1 MRQNKNKTV
10 KTGFWRDA
18 WRRLRKN
25 KSAMLGLI
33 ILVLLIL
40 CAVFADFIAPHP
52 YDLQDYAHTFESPSA
67 EHLFGTD
74 NFGRDILSRVIHG
87 ARISLVVGFSSIITA
102 IIVGGLLGA
111 ISGYYGGRLDNIL
124 MRAMDI
130 LMSIPGMLMA
140 ISLAAAMGPGLTN
153 MVIAIAIADI
163 PGYARVVR
171 SSVLTIKDQEYIE
184 AAQSIG
190 ASDARIILKHII
202 PNCIA
207 PIIVQATLG
216 MAGAILSASSLS
228 FLGLGIQPPT
238 PEWGSMLSAARQYI
252 MNYPHM
258 CIFPGLA
265 IMITIF
271 ALNMLGDGLR
281 DALDPRL
288 KN

>member
-67 EHLFGTD
+67 DHLFGTD

-163 PGYARVVR
+163 PVYARVVR